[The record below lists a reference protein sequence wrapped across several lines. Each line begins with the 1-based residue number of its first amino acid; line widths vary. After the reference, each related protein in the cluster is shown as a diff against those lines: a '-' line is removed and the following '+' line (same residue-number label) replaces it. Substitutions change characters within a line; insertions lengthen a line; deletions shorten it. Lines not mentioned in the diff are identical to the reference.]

1 MPKPADSESGPAG
14 TAAAK
19 ASGSSPT
26 KASLPVE
33 AAEPCSPSRPGVP
46 AEVAE
51 AAAALVSAASGGL
64 HSPSAADRKGLLSP
78 RRKSDTSA
86 FSAFMSPLRRHQ
98 PGAEPAA
105 AGAGGGQRVV
115 PAAFGK
121 LYDGAERPGR
131 AVVSD
136 FLNKVLKLAALRIA
150 DICDRLDFEPLERE
164 QIVLQ
169 V

>member
-1 MPKPADSESGPAG
+1 
-14 TAAAK
+14 
-19 ASGSSPT
+19 
-26 KASLPVE
+26 
-33 AAEPCSPSRPGVP
+33 
-46 AEVAE
+46 VAE

-86 FSAFMSPLRRHQ
+86 FSAFMSPLRRQ
-98 PGAEPAA
+98 PPTPPVGH
-105 AGAGGGQRVV
+105 GQRVV

-121 LYDGAERPGR
+121 LGEGADRPGR
-131 AVVSD
+131 AVISD

-150 DICDRLDFEPLERE
+150 DICDRLEFEPLERD